1 MSLSRKE
8 LEDMKGIMDK
18 TVQKFLGFSEP
29 AVVTAALNCIDKGY
43 DKRKTV
49 DKLSTILDDQAPRF
63 TERLFEAWDDY
74 KTNSKQLKTK
84 KRKEVEKQE
93 NITETVIRKRRRFI
107 DDENI
112 NIPGPGNPSPGQLT
126 ADKVKEMMANAQRMI
141 QERKAQ
147 LSIHTPSVPPGV
159 VGSVDS
165 ISLSAQPSPSQT
177 QQLMNDA
184 VEKAK
189 RAAELQ
195 ARIQAQ
201 LTGLSTGGTNI
212 ALPVA
217 QKNIQAS
224 KPTPL
229 ILDEEG
235 RTIDAKT
242 GQAIQLK
249 HHTPTLKANIR
260 AKRRAQFK
268 GLIEKPPEEISES
281 RFFDGRL
288 SSKAAQRPKRGFKF
302 HEQGKYEQL
311 AQRLRTKA
319 QLEKLQNEIAQA
331 AKKTGIAS
339 AARLATIAP
348 KKETRE
354 GDIPDVEWW
363 DEYILVN
370 GSYDCITSTVD
381 NLTESWKDEFDGITN
396 LVEHPTMMKPPAE
409 PEKEIAIP
417 VYLTKKE
424 RKKLRRQNQTE
435 TQKELQEKIRL
446 GLVPP
451 PEPKVRMANLMRVLG
466 TEAVQDPTKVEAHVR
481 AQMVKRQKAHEE
493 ANAARKLTAEQ
504 RREKKI
510 RKIKEDTSLGVHVS
524 VFRIRDLS
532 NPARKFKIETNANQL
547 FMTGIV
553 VLYKDCNVVV
563 VEGGPKQQ
571 RKFKRLI
578 LHRIKWAETQQ
589 HTKDEDDSD
598 SEEESAKTNKCT
610 LVWEGTTK
618 TRGFGEMKFKAC
630 PTESFAREQF
640 RKCGVEFYWDLAYSS
655 NVFEAAGEEL

>member
-1 MSLSRKE
+1 MALSRKE
-8 LEDMKGIMDK
+8 VEDMKGILDK

-29 AVVTAALNCIDKGY
+29 AVVTAALNCINKGY
-43 DKRKTV
+43 DKRKTM
-49 DKLSTILDDQAPRF
+49 DKLSTILDDQASRF
-63 TERLFEAWDDY
+63 TDKLFEAWDDY
-74 KTNSKQLKTK
+74 KTTSKQSKTK
-84 KRKEVEKQE
+84 KRKEVEKEE
-93 NITETVIRKRRRFI
+93 NQTETASRKRRRFI
-107 DDENI
+107 DDENV

-126 ADKVKEMMANAQRMI
+126 ADKIKEMMANAQRMI

-147 LSIHTPSVPPGV
+147 LSIHTPTISPGSL
-159 VGSVDS
+159 GS
-165 ISLSAQPSPSQT
+165 LPSPSQT
-177 QQLMNDA
+177 QQLMTDA

-201 LTGLSTGGTNI
+201 LTGLSAGT
-212 ALPVA
+212 AGVTLPVT
-217 QKNIQAS
+217 QKNIQPS

-242 GQAIQLK
+242 GQAIQLQ

-260 AKRRAQFK
+260 AKRREQFK

-281 RFFDGRL
+281 RFFDARVGTKL
-288 SSKAAQRPKRGFKF
+288 AQRPRRGFKF
-302 HEQGKYEQL
+302 HERGKFEQL

-348 KKETRE
+348 KKEIRE
-354 GDIPDVEWW
+354 GETPEIEWW
-363 DEYILVN
+363 DEYILVDDN
-370 GSYDCITSTVD
+370 YDNITDTVE
-381 NLTESWKDEFDGITN
+381 NMSENWKVHFDGITT

-435 TQKELQEKIRL
+435 AQKELQEKIRL

-481 AQMVKRQKAHEE
+481 AQMVKRQRAHEE

-504 RREKKI
+504 RRDKKM
-510 RKIKEDTSLGVHVS
+510 RKIKEDTSLGVDVS
-524 VFRIRDLS
+524 VYRIRDLN
-532 NPARKFKIETNANQL
+532 NPARKFKIETNAKQL
-547 FMTGIV
+547 FMTGLV
-553 VLYKDCNVVV
+553 VLFKDCNVVV

-571 RKFKRLI
+571 RKFKRLM
-578 LHRIKWAETQQ
+578 LHRIKWSEAQQ
-589 HTKDEDDSD
+589 HTKDDDSD
-598 SEEESAKTNKCT
+598 SEEESTKTNKCS

-618 TRGFGEMKFKAC
+618 TRAFGDLKFKTC

-640 RKCGVEFYWDLAYSS
+640 RKYGVEYYWDLAYSS
-655 NVFEAAGEEL
+655 NVLEAAGEEL